1 MICVHGFH
9 SYHYRE
15 FAYYIRFYHEL
26 GYNILLPDNRAH
38 GQSEGHYI
46 GFGWLDRLDILEW
59 IKKMEEYF
67 HNEPMSIVLHG
78 ISMGGATVLMVSG
91 EELSDN
97 VKAIVADCS
106 YTSAYDEFKYYLK
119 NKGCPPFLL
128 LPSATLLS
136 KKTVGY
142 NFKQASAVNQV
153 KKSKTPT
160 LFIHGNQDH
169 FVPTYMALELYNAC
183 QAEKK
188 LLIVNG

>member
-1 MICVHGFH
+1 MPF
-9 SYHYRE
+9 
-15 FAYYIRFYHEL
+15 L
-26 GYNILLPDNRAH
+26 N
-38 GQSEGHYI
+38 
-46 GFGWLDRLDILEW
+46 LEW
-59 IKKMEEYF
+59 TSNRIQFFGEVDLFSVLSGLLYR
-67 HNEPMSIVLHG
+67 NEWSSISG
-78 ISMGGATVLMVSG
+78 IL
-91 EELSDN
+91 N
-97 VKAIVADCS
+97 
-106 YTSAYDEFKYYLK
+106 YLK

-188 LLIVNG
+188 LLIVNDAAHGESYHKEKKLVQSNITHFLEKYVD